1 VDERESRVMDKSR
14 RRTVFVLYV
23 ILFLLSITTV
33 SAIQISQNRFSDYT
47 LNIEYER
54 HSMTATS
61 YSFDH
66 SYSTIRVDIPI
77 MIDDYESTL
86 NGFQIGPFPLC
97 VDISD
102 WTEGGNVR
110 ISGLTYLLSV
120 ENRLWKAHRDIGD
133 QRSESLYYHKEL
145 GIFIKSDTDQLT
157 METTGFSGYTI
168 DIEIQQSNI
177 DGFVARL
184 SGSNVVGNIVLLSSI
199 FTEILIVQWLYS
211 RRQKSKT
218 IKSSK

>member
-1 VDERESRVMDKSR
+1 MDKST

-23 ILFLLSITTV
+23 ILFLLSITFV
-33 SAIQISQNRFSDYT
+33 SSIQISMNRFTDYT

-54 HSMTATS
+54 DTMTATS

-86 NGFQIGPFPLC
+86 SSIRIGTYPFW
-97 VDISD
+97 VDTTD
-102 WTEGGNVR
+102 WTEGGTVR
-110 ISGLTYLLSV
+110 LSGLTYLLSF
-120 ENRLWKAHRDIGD
+120 ENRLWKAYRDIGD

-145 GIFIKSDTDQLT
+145 GIFIKSDTDQLI
-157 METTGFSGYTI
+157 MELGGFSGYTI
-168 DIEIQQSNI
+168 DIEIIQSNI

-184 SGSNVVGNIVLLSSI
+184 TGSNVVGNIVLLSAI
-199 FTEILIVQWLYS
+199 FTEILIVQWLYN
-211 RRQKSKT
+211 RRQKPGDS
-218 IKSSK
+218 KSSK